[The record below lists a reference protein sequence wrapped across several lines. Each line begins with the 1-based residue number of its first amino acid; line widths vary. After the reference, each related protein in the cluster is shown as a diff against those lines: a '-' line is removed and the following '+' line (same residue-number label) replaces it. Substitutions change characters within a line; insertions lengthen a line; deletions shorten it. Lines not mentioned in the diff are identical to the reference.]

1 MSNTNKNVKKN
12 EISTIPPKYLGET
25 AKEMYRTLAK
35 YLKNDGKLDKIDE
48 NLVVLYASAYEMY
61 RNAYDDILDHG
72 ISQEIFHT
80 VISPKGEVIGED
92 SMGFKR
98 NPATLILSD
107 SLAKLSKIGSELGLS
122 PKSRAD
128 IMNLKFPDYVG
139 NLKKVSQSMNVF

>member
-1 MSNTNKNVKKN
+1 
-12 EISTIPPKYLGET
+12 
-25 AKEMYRTLAK
+25 MYRNIAK
-35 YLKNDGKLDKIDE
+35 YLKNDGKIDKIDE
-48 NLVVLYASAYEMY
+48 NLIVLYASAYEMY

-80 VISPKGEVIGED
+80 VVSPKGEVIGED

-128 IMNLKFPDYVG
+128 IMNLKFPD
-139 NLKKVSQSMNVF
+139 KKNKQSAAEALQDFFKKS